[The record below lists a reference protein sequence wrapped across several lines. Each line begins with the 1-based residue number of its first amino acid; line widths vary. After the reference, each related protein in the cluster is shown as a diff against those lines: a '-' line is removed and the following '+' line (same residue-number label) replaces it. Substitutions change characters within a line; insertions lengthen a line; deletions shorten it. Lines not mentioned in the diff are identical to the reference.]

1 MAVALTPGR
10 SSAPP
15 GDDVPRSIVVRA
27 STGDRIFRGILR
39 GGGLFVLFI
48 TGMILLFLF
57 LRSLGAFERAG
68 FGFFTTASFAPELSD
83 HFGIAAL
90 LPDSALIAVMATA
103 KIPVSAIPARTAL
116 LNFWFIRI
124 FVLPRF
130 GVDL

>member
-1 MAVALTPGR
+1 MAVALTPGC

-68 FGFFTTASFAPELSD
+68 FGFFTTASFAPERSD
-83 HFGIAAL
+83 HLGIAAL
-90 LPDSALIAVMATA
+90 LPDSALIAVMALAMAITVG
-103 KIPVSAIPARTAL
+103 VSAAIFISEYAPPALRGPMIA
-116 LNFWFIRI
+116 
-124 FVLPRF
+124 
-130 GVDL
+130 G